1 MAVLRAPGPVRGA
14 CSHLGRAHHRRQE
27 LRSPPVLG
35 AHRQPHHDSRG
46 VDVALPA
53 WRRGG
58 VAAGQD
64 CAARAGQRVHR
75 FHRLYRRSLRTPVSL
90 CDRRP
95 RRHTRWVGAVARRAY
110 YRCCQPLM
118 HRALLVPAPFSQPST
133 CRLASSACWTSSF
146 PACSP
151 AASACR
157 TSTSRASPGSAR
169 LGMRHCATRLTA
181 IHPTPDVWRQARTDA
196 GTALVAVRERPGALA
211 WAQAPG
217 KTHVGHATGT
227 LLQWVAQPPPPPRD
241 SPRAYAH
248 HRIA

>member
-1 MAVLRAPGPVRGA
+1 MAVLRAPGSVRGA

-27 LRSPPVLG
+27 LRPPPVLG

-95 RRHTRWVGAVARRAY
+95 RRHTRWGWGRGAPCV
-110 YRCCQPLM
+110 LS
-118 HRALLVPAPFSQPST
+118 LLPTTHAP
-133 CRLASSACWTSSF
+133 C
-146 PACSP
+146 PACSGP
-151 AASACR
+151 VLAAFNLPSGVKRMLDLLISRLLTGRICLSDFNIACVPGQCASA
-157 TSTSRASPGSAR
+157 RAALRNAPH
-169 LGMRHCATRLTA
+169 RH
-181 IHPTPDVWRQARTDA
+181 
-196 GTALVAVRERPGALA
+196 
-211 WAQAPG
+211 
-217 KTHVGHATGT
+217 
-227 LLQWVAQPPPPPRD
+227 PPN
-241 SPRAYAH
+241 A
-248 HRIA
+248 